1 MDLDDIEGNLRRN
14 LVSQYVLLAFRMVR
28 GLVVFR
34 LLYTG
39 LSKEEFG
46 YWAVMWSVFGYGIL
60 LDFGFGM
67 RG

>member
-34 LLYTG
+34 LL
-39 LSKEEFG
+39 
-46 YWAVMWSVFGYGIL
+46 
-60 LDFGFGM
+60 
-67 RG
+67 